1 MSDAIL
7 AIHVTPRARRDEIV
21 GALGE
26 SIRVKL
32 RAPPV
37 DDKANDALIKL
48 LADYLEINRAQIE
61 IIRGKR
67 ARQKWVRVR
76 GARAEKIAALKK

>member
-1 MSDAIL
+1 MPDAIL
-7 AIHVTPRARRDEIV
+7 VIHVTPRARRDEIV

-37 DDKANDALIKL
+37 DDKANDALIK
-48 LADYLEINRAQIE
+48 
-61 IIRGKR
+61 
-67 ARQKWVRVR
+67 
-76 GARAEKIAALKK
+76 